1 VSEEEINQDDTANT
15 LIDAEELVPL
25 EVKIIKEKEEIVNE
39 DIDYEDTEISK
50 EEIEEF
56 EK

>member
-1 VSEEEINQDDTANT
+1 MSEEEINQDDTANT